1 MKQTNEERISKLEKE
16 VDELKSII
24 INLQQQLLQQQSRPE
39 LNARTEKILTA
50 HRQITQNKLEKKEQ
64 HILQSK
70 KRLDDFSQKIDN
82 NLTKINK
89 VLENKEPID
98 EEELNQRLEQL
109 HNPLFKYLV
118 KRYLEDKKLG
128 KID

>member
-39 LNARTEKILTA
+39 LNARAEKIFTS
-50 HRQITQNKLEKKEQ
+50 HRQRTQDKLDKKEQ

-70 KRLDDFSQKIDN
+70 KRLDDFSQNFDKE
-82 NLTKINK
+82 LTKIN
-89 VLENKEPID
+89 ESSNNNEPID
-98 EEELNQRLEQL
+98 DELLNQRLDQL

-118 KRYLEDKKLG
+118 KRYLEDKKQG

>member
-1 MKQTNEERISKLEKE
+1 MKQTNEHRISKLEKE

-24 INLQQQLLQQQSRPE
+24 INLQQQLFQQQSRP
-39 LNARTEKILTA
+39 EKILTA
-50 HRQITQNKLEKKEQ
+50 HRKRTQDKLEKKEQ

-89 VLENKEPID
+89 FLENK
-98 EEELNQRLEQL
+98 
-109 HNPLFKYLV
+109 
-118 KRYLEDKKLG
+118 
-128 KID
+128 